1 MNYIDKSH
9 INRKMDIIVKYMELY
24 PHRIEMKIV
33 IHTLLKNLCS
43 PN

>member
-1 MNYIDKSH
+1 MIIIDKSH
-9 INRKMDIIVKYMELY
+9 INRKMDIIVNYMELY

-33 IHTLLKNLCS
+33 IHTLLRNLCS